1 MPVRK
6 STSTRSCSPGL
17 EHLAKAG
24 AEQLLVVVEQL
35 PELVGQVGDLVED
48 VGTQGLSGS
57 QARADEARDRIVR
70 DALVEYPQRTPD
82 ERRLSVHEQRAK
94 DVLVLGARRLPECA
108 PGPLLELRRHVASL
122 RDGGK
127 RDTGDELVAVPRQR
141 EEIVRV
147 NLALGDGRDGAL
159 EGLVVVEVDRIEL
172 VVQFGAKLGCDLTNE
187 SGQLALLHAI
197 RESARSAAALGV
209 ACLAELERRRSPEL
223 PPSIRR

>member
-1 MPVRK
+1 MSSSSSP
-6 STSTRSCSPGL
+6 SSSARS
-17 EHLAKAG
+17 ET
-24 AEQLLVVVEQL
+24 
-35 PELVGQVGDLVED
+35 LVED

-70 DALVEYPQRTPD
+70 DALVEHPQRTPD

-94 DVLVLGARRLPECA
+94 DVLVLGARRLPERA
-108 PGPLLELRRHVASL
+108 PGPLVELRRHVASL

-127 RDTGDELVAVPRQR
+127 RDAGDELVAVSRQR
-141 EEIVRV
+141 EEIVGM

-172 VVQFGAKLGCDLTNE
+172 VVQLGAKLGCDLTNE

-197 RESARSAAALGV
+197 RESARSGAGSPPPARPEPKRTGIGVMSSRATKAL
-209 ACLAELERRRSPEL
+209 
-223 PPSIRR
+223 